1 MSKEVKPYHRE
12 GEKKDQV
19 QKMFNRIAPH
29 YDGLNRFLSLGIDV
43 AWRRQAVS
51 KLQTP
56 PRSRILDVATGTADV
71 ALEIYRQHRPEAI
84 LGVDIADQMLDIGR
98 RKIQKKNW
106 QGVIQLEQG
115 DSENLRFADN
125 TFDGATVA
133 FGVRN
138 FQDLRKGLGEIH
150 RVLKP
155 GGELVVLE
163 FSKPRIFPFK
173 QVYHFYFRNILPLIG
188 RFTSKDPRAYAYLYE
203 SVQAFPDG
211 EAFEAELKKSGYKTT
226 ACKPLTFGICSV
238 YWARK

>member
-1 MSKEVKPYHRE
+1 MPQEVKPYHPE

-19 QKMFNRIAPH
+19 EKMFNRIAPH

-43 AWRRQAVS
+43 VWRRKAVRTLQA
-51 KLQTP
+51 P
-56 PRSRILDVATGTADV
+56 PEARILDVATGTADV
-71 ALEIYRQHRPEAI
+71 ALEIYRQHRPKEI
-84 LGVDIADQMLDIGR
+84 LGVDIANQMLDIGR

-106 QGVIQLEQG
+106 EEAIQLEQG

-138 FQDLRKGLGEIH
+138 FQNLSKGLGEIY

-155 GGELVVLE
+155 GGQLVVLE
-163 FSKPRIFPFK
+163 FSKPRIFPLK

-188 RFTSKDPRAYAYLYE
+188 RFTSRDPRAYAYLYE

-211 EAFEAELKKSGYKTT
+211 DAFEAELKKSGYTIT

-238 YWARK
+238 YWAQK